1 MASLA
6 RREEGG
12 HFHGDQR
19 AHVAGAS
26 RARRDRLVKRGGG
39 EWGWWGQRVA
49 PPPPPVGTLARASC
63 RPGQYVPTRP
73 TGGNS
78 RNPPQRAATK
88 NALRLA
94 TMPATAGRV
103 RMPAN
108 NRMQTSASLNT
119 HGIWQNAI
127 GCEPA

>member
-1 MASLA
+1 MLRLNSHFLKASSA
-6 RREEGG
+6 GSAPPRSAEAPTPNPVE
-12 HFHGDQR
+12 R
-19 AHVAGAS
+19 AHP
-26 RARRDRLVKRGGG
+26 L
-39 EWGWWGQRVA
+39 
-49 PPPPPVGTLARASC
+49 
-63 RPGQYVPTRP
+63 
-73 TGGNS
+73 
-78 RNPPQRAATK
+78 
-88 NALRLA
+88 

>member
-1 MASLA
+1 MSGQHKVRSFAA
-6 RREEGG
+6 K
-12 HFHGDQR
+12 
-19 AHVAGAS
+19 S
-26 RARRDRLVKRGGG
+26 RH
-39 EWGWWGQRVA
+39 Q
-49 PPPPPVGTLARASC
+49 
-63 RPGQYVPTRP
+63 
-73 TGGNS
+73 
-78 RNPPQRAATK
+78 

>member
-1 MASLA
+1 MGLV
-6 RREEGG
+6 GL
-12 HFHGDQR
+12 
-19 AHVAGAS
+19 AS
-26 RARRDRLVKRGGG
+26 RPSESPERVPAPGRSGSDSAHRG
-39 EWGWWGQRVA
+39 Q
-49 PPPPPVGTLARASC
+49 LAE
-63 RPGQYVPTRP
+63 PTP
-73 TGGNS
+73 H
-78 RNPPQRAATK
+78 Q

>member
-1 MASLA
+1 M
-6 RREEGG
+6 
-12 HFHGDQR
+12 
-19 AHVAGAS
+19 
-26 RARRDRLVKRGGG
+26 
-39 EWGWWGQRVA
+39 
-49 PPPPPVGTLARASC
+49 
-63 RPGQYVPTRP
+63 
-73 TGGNS
+73 
-78 RNPPQRAATK
+78 PQRTTASSARWEANTRCGLLQEK
-88 NALRLA
+88 SRHQNALRLA